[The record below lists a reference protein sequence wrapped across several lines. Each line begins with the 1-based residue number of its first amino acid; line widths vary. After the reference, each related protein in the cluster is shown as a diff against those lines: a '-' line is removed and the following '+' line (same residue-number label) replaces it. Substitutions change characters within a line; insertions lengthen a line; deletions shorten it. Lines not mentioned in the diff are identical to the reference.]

1 MLSYS
6 MSESQTDAPKAELTP
21 SPAPEQPR
29 GGGGWWKAF
38 AIVAVTALLCFTG
51 LAVYVG
57 MSLKEAFTQPG
68 KLLSGFFSSEVKQSA
83 SNVLLEIQRTHGDI
97 LEVASPTTTM
107 ETFTKADSR
116 MAAWGKIY
124 LGTTI
129 TEIKV
134 PATYRFHVK
143 LSEMKDARVD
153 GNVLIITAPDIRP
166 SLPVAFD
173 TAGIERK
180 SDSGWARFNG
190 AEQLADM
197 EKNITAGLNERAVK
211 QAEVVRETARKD
223 IEEFV
228 QRWIVDNNP
237 GLRDQIR
244 AIKVLFPGEKA
255 DKVKSETL
263 LP

>member
-1 MLSYS
+1 
-6 MSESQTDAPKAELTP
+6 MSESQTDVAETKAKAELTP
-21 SPAPEQPR
+21 SPSPAKT

-38 AIVAVTALLCFTG
+38 AIVTVTALLCVTG
-51 LAVYVG
+51 VALYVG
-57 MSLKEAFTQPG
+57 ITLREVFTQPG
-68 KLLSGFFSSEVKQSA
+68 KLLSGFFSTEVKHSA
-83 SNVLLEIQRTHGDI
+83 SQVLLEIQRTHGDN

-107 ETFTKADSR
+107 ETFTKADSK

-143 LSEMKDARVD
+143 LSEMKDAKVD
-153 GNVLIITAPDIRP
+153 GNVLIITAPEIRP

-173 TAGIERK
+173 TAGIEKK
-180 SDSGWARFNG
+180 SDSGWARFNSE
-190 AEQLADM
+190 EQLAEM
-197 EKNITAGLNERAVK
+197 EKKISEGLGERAVK
-211 QAEVVRETARKD
+211 QAEVVREHARKD
-223 IEEFV
+223 LEEFV

-237 GLRDQIR
+237 KLREQIR
-244 AIKVLFPGEKA
+244 AIKVLFPGETA
-255 DKVKSETL
+255 EKVKSETL

>member
-1 MLSYS
+1 
-6 MSESQTDAPKAELTP
+6 MSESQTDAPEAKAEAELTP
-21 SPAPEQPR
+21 SPTPAKT
-29 GGGGWWKAF
+29 GGGRGWKAF

-51 LAVYVG
+51 VALYVG
-57 MSLKEAFTQPG
+57 MTLKEAFAQPG
-68 KLLSGFFSSEVKQSA
+68 KLLSGFFTSEVKHSA
-83 SNVLLEIQRTHGDI
+83 SQVLLEIQRTHGDH
-97 LEVASPTTTM
+97 LEVASPTTTV
-107 ETFTKADSR
+107 ETFTKADSK

-143 LSEMKDARVD
+143 LSEMKDAKVD
-153 GNVLIITAPDIRP
+153 GNVLIITAPEIRP

-173 TAGIERK
+173 TAGIEKK
-180 SDSGWARFNG
+180 SDSGWARFNSE
-190 AEQLADM
+190 EQLAEM
-197 EKNITAGLNERAVK
+197 EKKISEGLAERAVK
-211 QAEVVRETARKD
+211 QGEVVREHARKD

-237 GLRDQIR
+237 KLREQVR
-244 AIKVLFPGEKA
+244 AIKVLFPGETA
-255 DKVKSETL
+255 EKVKSETL

>member
-1 MLSYS
+1 
-6 MSESQTDAPKAELTP
+6 MSESQTDAPKAGLTA
-21 SPAPEQPR
+21 SPPPAKT

-51 LAVYVG
+51 LALYLG
-57 MSLKEAFTQPG
+57 MSLVEAFSQPG
-68 KLLSGFFSSEVKQSA
+68 KLLSGFFSGEVKHSNF
-83 SNVLLEIQRTHGDI
+83 NVLLEIQRTHGDN

-124 LGTTI
+124 LGTTV

-134 PATYRFHVK
+134 PASYRFHVK
-143 LSEMKDARVD
+143 LSEMKDARVE
-153 GNVLIITAPDIRP
+153 GNVLIITAPNIQP

-173 TAGIERK
+173 STRVEKK
-180 SDSGWARFNG
+180 SDSGWARFDG
-190 AEQLADM
+190 AEQLAEM
-197 EKNITAGLNERAVK
+197 EKNITAGLGERAVK
-211 QAEVVRETARKD
+211 QVEVVRETARKD

-228 QRWIVDNNP
+228 QRWVVDNNP
-237 GLRDQIR
+237 NLREQIR
-244 AIKVLFPGEKA
+244 AIKVLFPGETA